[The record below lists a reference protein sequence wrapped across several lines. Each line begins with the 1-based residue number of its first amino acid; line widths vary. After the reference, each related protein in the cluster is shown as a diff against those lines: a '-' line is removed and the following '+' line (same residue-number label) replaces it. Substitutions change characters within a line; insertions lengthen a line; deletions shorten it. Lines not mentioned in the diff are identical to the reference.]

1 MAIIQSLLQ
10 QAAVIRDATAEGENS
25 ALRVGSMFVSLIQA
39 LLSTLPQEVIDAT
52 GISYT
57 ATASNFVI
65 TFKTIK
71 DDGTSGS
78 RQIIIPT
85 ASSVIIFD
93 GFADNLTPLKMSVT
107 MGSSSDGYKVIFNR
121 STNTFL
127 LSYGFPDPYDDEATG
142 YNNWADGD
150 DFGTF
155 SEDGRTPFAN
165 RIYLDRSSGIQYR
178 LADDGRGLVSIGSGI
193 IRITGI
199 GNESG
204 NAQQASAGAASYSD
218 GYEVVY
224 LANKKRLVLVKKN
237 VLHTFYANWAD
248 AHLFGT
254 EDGFDGYKP
263 FPGRLYFNE
272 DNHTMY
278 IGGED
283 GLIRIGLDNVNC
295 DDDATSQFLEINFT
309 SDTGDRV
316 CNSVNLPKIFV
327 CKTWAQLMSLRNA
340 HKLIPGQMYRITD
353 YITTV
358 TNDPEAQSAGHPFD
372 IVVMA
377 LSADSLSEHALAM
390 HSARDTDGY
399 FGDAK
404 LEAWKI
410 WYCLDN
416 DTTRFQWADTTNGKG
431 VIYRLIDE
439 WQNDCPYDF
448 KNIQFKRYKIING
461 SQEHLTSLFGSYLG
475 LKDGMNRLVSDN
487 NDYTWAY
494 TFSLIKGENCA
505 DASVCDITR
514 NCQCENNHIRG
525 YFTTDLRDDA
535 VFQVLSLNN
544 IVCIIDISDMP
555 GDRAKTIRYNS
566 FGPDC
571 YSITLFGLPC
581 NNTFGYYCA
590 CNIVDGNN
598 NAFGYKCSGNSFG
611 IVCYGNTFGDECMDN
626 IIGDRSE
633 CNTFGDGCSENILGK
648 YSLRN
653 TLSDR
658 CVHNDL
664 TSGCLDNKLSNHC
677 RNNILGGDCEGN
689 SFDCQCRSI
698 ELGNSCIGNIFG
710 TGCVNI
716 KFGNNY
722 QFNTVGN
729 DVANLDIDNEAG
741 TRENVR
747 YVNIL
752 NGTKLSANSYTVI
765 PCPEDAPYSFFVGVA
780 SDGTPRMGFLADLL

>member
-1 MAIIQSLLQ
+1 MKAEFEPDSISPSYLGEILDDMVDEHDMI
-10 QAAVIRDATAEGENS
+10 AKIREYVE
-25 ALRVGSMFVSLIQA
+25 
-39 LLSTLPQEVIDAT
+39 
-52 GISYT
+52 
-57 ATASNFVI
+57 
-65 TFKTIK
+65 
-71 DDGTSGS
+71 
-78 RQIIIPT
+78 
-85 ASSVIIFD
+85 FD
-93 GFADNLTPLKMSVT
+93 GFVSGKTINENQSTSA
-107 MGSSSDGYKVIFNR
+107 SDDAGKAVYYD
-121 STNTFL
+121 STYNTFL
-127 LSYGFPDPYDDEATG
+127 LFNVTKGGTTTIISDSGYVDWKDGDNFGMAIATGREPYDG
-142 YNNWADGD
+142 KLYAD
-150 DFGTF
+150 
-155 SEDGRTPFAN
+155 
-165 RIYLDRSSGIQYR
+165 
-178 LADDGRGLVSIGSGI
+178 VS
-193 IRITGI
+193 T
-199 GNESG
+199 
-204 NAQQASAGAASYSD
+204 
-218 GYEVVY
+218 
-224 LANKKRLVLVKKN
+224 
-237 VLHTFYANWAD
+237 
-248 AHLFGT
+248 
-254 EDGFDGYKP
+254 
-263 FPGRLYFNE
+263 GRLYRAEVGSLVLLGSGFKSLHVEQEGQNY
-272 DNHTMY
+272 TVQA
-278 IGGED
+278 
-283 GLIRIGLDNVNC
+283 LD
-295 DDDATSQFLEINFT
+295 FLGKPL
-309 SDTGDRV
+309 SDV
-316 CNSVNLPKIFV
+316 SLPVQLCEVSWKQLQELRRRKI
-327 CKTWAQLMSLRNA
+327 
-340 HKLIPGQMYRITD
+340 LIPGQMYRITD

-358 TNDPEAQSAGHPFD
+358 ANDPEAQSAGHPFD

-390 HSARDTDGY
+390 RSTRDTDDY
-399 FGDAK
+399 FADAK

-410 WYCLDN
+410 WYCIDN
-416 DTTRFQWADTTNGKG
+416 DTTRFQWADTANGKG
-431 VIYRLIDE
+431 VIYRMIDE
-439 WQNDCPYDF
+439 FHNDCPYDF

-461 SQEHLTSLFGSYLG
+461 SQEHLASLFGSYLG

-494 TFSLIKGENCA
+494 TFSLIKGKECA

-544 IVCIIDISDMP
+544 IICIIDVADMP
-555 GDRAKTIRYNS
+555 SSRTSMIRYNS
-566 FGPDC
+566 FSLDC

-611 IVCYGNTFGDECMDN
+611 IVCNGNTFGDECMDN

-729 DVANLDIDNEAG
+729 DVENLDIDNEAG

>member
-52 GISYT
+52 GISCN
-57 ATASNFVI
+57 ATPTNVII

-78 RQIIIPT
+78 RQVIIPT

-142 YNNWADGD
+142 FNNWADGN

-193 IRITGI
+193 IRIAGI

-204 NAQQASAGAASYSD
+204 NAQQASADAASYSD

-224 LANKKRLVLVKKN
+224 FANKKRLVLVKKN

-254 EDGFDGYKP
+254 EDGFNGYKP

-295 DDDATSQFLEINFT
+295 EDDATSQFLEINFS
-309 SDTGDRV
+309 SDTG
-316 CNSVNLPKIFV
+316 NSVCDSVSLPKMFV
-327 CKTWAQLMSLRNA
+327 CKTWTQLISLRNA

-358 TNDPEAQSAGHPFD
+358 ANDPEAQSAGHPFD

-416 DTTRFQWADTTNGKG
+416 DTTRFQWADTANGKG
-431 VIYRLIDE
+431 VIYRMIDE

-448 KNIQFKRYKIING
+448 KNVQFKRYKIING

-494 TFSLIKGENCA
+494 TFSLIKGEECA

-514 NCQCENNHIRG
+514 NCQCENNLIRG

-535 VFQVLSLNN
+535 VFQVRSLNN
-544 IVCIIDISDMP
+544 IICIIDVADMP
-555 GDRAKTIRYNS
+555 SSRTSMIRYNS
-566 FGPDC
+566 FSLDC

-590 CNIVDGNN
+590 CNIVGGNN

-626 IIGDRSE
+626 IIGDAASY
-633 CNTFGDGCSENILGK
+633 NTFGNECSENILGK
-648 YSLRN
+648 DSLRN
-653 TLSDR
+653 TLFGR
-658 CVHNDL
+658 CVNNEL
-664 TSGCLDNKLSNHC
+664 TSGCSDNKLSDYC
-677 RNNILGGDCEGN
+677 RKNIFGDECQGN
-689 SFDCQCRSI
+689 SLSCHCINI
-698 ELGNSCIGNIFG
+698 ELGNSCVGNIFG

-729 DVANLDIDNEAG
+729 DVVYLDIDNEAG

-765 PCPEDAPYSFFVGVA
+765 PCPEDAPYSFLVGIA

>member
-1 MAIIQSLLQ
+1 MPSTKDLLK
-10 QAAVIRDATAEGENS
+10 AKIS
-25 ALRVGSMFVSLIQA
+25 ALKVEIEPDS
-39 LLSTLPQEVIDAT
+39 
-52 GISYT
+52 ISPSYLGE
-57 ATASNFVI
+57 I
-65 TFKTIK
+65 L
-71 DDGTSGS
+71 DDMVDEHDKIAKI
-78 RQIIIPT
+78 REY
-85 ASSVIIFD
+85 VEFD
-93 GFADNLTPLKMSVT
+93 GFVSGKTIN
-107 MGSSSDGYKVIFNR
+107 GNQ
-121 STNTFL
+121 STSASGDVGKAVYYDSTHNTFL
-127 LSYGFPDPYDDEATG
+127 LFNVNKDGTNTIISDSGYLDWKDGDNFGTAIATGREPYDGKLYADVSTG
-142 YNNWADGD
+142 
-150 DFGTF
+150 
-155 SEDGRTPFAN
+155 R
-165 RIYLDRSSGIQYR
+165 LYR
-178 LADDGRGLVSIGSGI
+178 AKVGS
-193 IRITGI
+193 
-199 GNESG
+199 
-204 NAQQASAGAASYSD
+204 
-218 GYEVVY
+218 
-224 LANKKRLVLVKKN
+224 LVLVGSGFKS
-237 VLHTFYANWAD
+237 LHVEQEGQNYTVQALDF
-248 AHLFGT
+248 LG
-254 EDGFDGYKP
+254 KP
-263 FPGRLYFNE
+263 L
-272 DNHTMY
+272 
-278 IGGED
+278 
-283 GLIRIGLDNVNC
+283 
-295 DDDATSQFLEINFT
+295 
-309 SDTGDRV
+309 SDV
-316 CNSVNLPKIFV
+316 SLPVQLCEVSWKQLQELRRRKI
-327 CKTWAQLMSLRNA
+327 
-340 HKLIPGQMYRITD
+340 LIPGQMYRITD

-358 TNDPEAQSAGHPFD
+358 ANDPEAQSAGHPFD

-377 LSADSLSEHALAM
+377 LSVNSLSEHALAM
-390 HSARDTDGY
+390 RSTRDTDDY
-399 FGDAK
+399 FADAK

-416 DTTRFQWADTTNGKG
+416 DTTRFQWADTANGKG
-431 VIYRLIDE
+431 VIYRMIDE

-475 LKDGMNRLVSDN
+475 LKDGMNRLVSDS

-494 TFSLIKGENCA
+494 TFSLIKGENCT
-505 DASVCDITR
+505 DGSVSEITR

-544 IVCIIDISDMP
+544 IICIIDVADMP
-555 GDRAKTIRYNS
+555 SSRTSMIRYNS
-566 FGPDC
+566 FSLDC

-590 CNIVDGNN
+590 CNIVGGSNN
-598 NAFGYKCSGNSFG
+598 TFGYKCSGNSFG
-611 IVCYGNTFGDECMDN
+611 IMCNGNTFGYECMDN

-664 TSGCLDNKLSNHC
+664 TSECLDNKLSNHC

>member
-1 MAIIQSLLQ
+1 MATIQSLLQ

-57 ATASNFVI
+57 ATASNFII

-85 ASSVIIFD
+85 ASSAIIFD

-193 IRITGI
+193 IRIAGI

-224 LANKKRLVLVKKN
+224 LSNKKRLVLVKKN
-237 VLHTFYANWAD
+237 VLHTFYGNWAD

-254 EDGFDGYKP
+254 EDGFNGYKP
-263 FPGRLYFNE
+263 FPGRLYLNE
-272 DNHTMY
+272 DNHTLY

-283 GLIRIGLDNVNC
+283 GLIRIGLDHVNC
-295 DDDATSQFLEINFT
+295 EDDATSQFLEINFS
-309 SDTGDRV
+309 SDTG
-316 CNSVNLPKIFV
+316 NSVCDSVSLPKMFV
-327 CKTWAQLMSLRNA
+327 CKTWAQLISLRNA

-358 TNDPEAQSAGHPFD
+358 ANDPEAQSAGHPFD

-439 WQNDCPYDF
+439 WHNDCPYDF

-461 SQEHLTSLFGSYLG
+461 SQEHLASLFGSYLG

-494 TFSLIKGENCA
+494 TFSLIKGEECT

-525 YFTTDLRDDA
+525 YLTTDIRDDA
-535 VFQVLSLNN
+535 VYQVFSLNN
-544 IVCIIDISDMP
+544 IVCITDISDMP
-555 GDRAKTIRYNS
+555 STRTNTIRYNS
-566 FGPDC
+566 FGSGC
-571 YSITLFGLPC
+571 YSITLFGLPY
-581 NNTFGYYCA
+581 NNKFEYYCA
-590 CNIVDGNN
+590 CNIVGGSNNTFGN
-598 NAFGYKCSGNSFG
+598 KCSGNSFG
-611 IVCYGNTFGDECMDN
+611 IMCAGNTFGHECMDN
-626 IIGDRSE
+626 IIGDASE
-633 CNTFGDGCSENILGK
+633 FNTFGNECSENILGK

-658 CVHNDL
+658 CVHNEL

-729 DVANLDIDNEAG
+729 DVVYLDIDNEAG

-765 PCPEDAPYSFFVGVA
+765 PCPEDAPYSFLVGIA

>member
-1 MAIIQSLLQ
+1 MATIQSLLQ

-57 ATASNFVI
+57 ATDTNVTI

-71 DDGTSGS
+71 ADGTSGS

-85 ASSVIIFD
+85 APSTIIFD

-107 MGSSSDGYKVIFNR
+107 MGSSSDGYKVLFNR
-121 STNTFL
+121 STKTFL
-127 LSYGFPDPYDDEATG
+127 LSYGFPDQYDDEATG

-155 SEDGRTPFAN
+155 TEDGRTPFAN

-193 IRITGI
+193 IRIAGI

-204 NAQQASAGAASYSD
+204 NAQQASAGASSNSE
-218 GYEVVY
+218 GYAVVY
-224 LANKKRLVLVKKN
+224 LTNKKRLVLVKKN
-237 VLHTFYANWAD
+237 ELHTFYANWAD

-254 EDGFDGYKP
+254 EDGFNGYKP

-295 DDDATSQFLEINFT
+295 EDDATSQFLEINFL
-309 SDTGDRV
+309 SETGDRV
-316 CNSVNLPKIFV
+316 CNSLSLPKLLV
-327 CKTWAQLMSLRNA
+327 CKTWVQLISLRNA

-358 TNDPEAQSAGHPFD
+358 ANDPEAQSAGHPFD

-399 FGDAK
+399 FGDANV
-404 LEAWKI
+404 EAWKI

-439 WQNDCPYDF
+439 WRNDCPYDF
-448 KNIQFKRYKIING
+448 KNVQFKRYKIISG
-461 SQEHLTSLFGSYLG
+461 SQEHLSSLFGSYLG
-475 LKDGMNRLVSDN
+475 LKGGMNRLVSDN

-494 TFSLIKGENCA
+494 TFSLIKGEECI
-505 DASVCDITR
+505 DSSVSEITK
-514 NCQCENNHIRG
+514 NCQCENNLIRG

-535 VFQVLSLNN
+535 VFQVLALNN
-544 IVCIIDISDMP
+544 IVCITDISDIP
-555 GDRAKTIRYNS
+555 STRTSTIRYNS

-571 YSITLFGLPC
+571 YSITLFGLPY
-581 NNTFGYYCA
+581 NNSFGYYCTR
-590 CNIVDGNN
+590 NIVGGSNN
-598 NAFGYKCSGNSFG
+598 TFGYKCSGNSFG
-611 IVCYGNTFGDECMDN
+611 IMCNCNTFGDECMDN
-626 IIGDRSE
+626 IIGDAASY
-633 CNTFGDGCSENILGK
+633 NTFGNECSENILGK
-648 YSLRN
+648 DSLRN
-653 TLSDR
+653 TLSGR
-658 CVHNDL
+658 CVNNEL
-664 TSGCLDNKLSNHC
+664 TSGCSDNKLSDYC
-677 RNNILGGDCEGN
+677 RKNIFGDGCQGN
-689 SFDCQCRSI
+689 SLSCHCINI
-698 ELGNSCIGNIFG
+698 ELGDGCIGNIFG
-710 TGCVNI
+710 AGCNHI
-716 KFGNNY
+716 KLGNNY
-722 QFNTVGN
+722 QSNTVGN
-729 DVANLDIDNEAG
+729 DVVYLDIDNEAG

-765 PCPEDAPYSFFVGVA
+765 PCPEDAPYSFFVGIA